1 MSGCEF
7 LSVFIPQEQLNN
19 WDFDI
24 FKAESLSNKQPLR
37 YVGQELFSR
46 HDLLRRC
53 NVSSYLYDGV
63 GVGARVDSVHL
74 LLQTSHVFS
83 LRDLSYLITILCL
96 HVHTCTQISSQHL
109 DNFLSKIE
117 AGYGRYGNPYHNA
130 THAADV
136 AITTHYFIH
145 SLGLKVRKKISLKS
159 VQWEN

>member
-37 YVGQELFSR
+37 YVGLELFSR

-63 GVGARVDSVHL
+63 GMA
-74 LLQTSHVFS
+74 
-83 LRDLSYLITILCL
+83 
-96 HVHTCTQISSQHL
+96 
-109 DNFLSKIE
+109 
-117 AGYGRYGNPYHNA
+117 AG
-130 THAADV
+130 
-136 AITTHYFIH
+136 
-145 SLGLKVRKKISLKS
+145 
-159 VQWEN
+159 